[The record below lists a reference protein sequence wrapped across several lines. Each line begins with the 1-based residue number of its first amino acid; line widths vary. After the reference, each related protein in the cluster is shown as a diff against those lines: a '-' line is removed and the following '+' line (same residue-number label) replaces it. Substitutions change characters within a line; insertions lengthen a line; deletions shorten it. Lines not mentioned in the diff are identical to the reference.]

1 MRYYAAR
8 YKQMADERIYR
19 IYVTDA
25 LKAGFNLDKRY
36 ADYLKPPEKRSATE
50 IIQTISGKLAE
61 LGGEDNG

>member
-8 YKQMADERIYR
+8 YRQMADERIYR

-25 LKAGFNLDKRY
+25 LKAGLNLDRRY
-36 ADYLKPPEKRSATE
+36 ADIFKPEEKRSASE

-61 LGGEDNG
+61 LGGEDDG